1 MKRLFRFNYIGTVG
15 AFSMLVLSNG
25 VFAAEVDPTKPA
37 VAALGANKA
46 QDVVKGDLAL
56 QSIFKR
62 VDGKTAIISGKS
74 YRQGDTVG
82 EFTILKINAKDVV
95 ISDGREQR
103 TLELYTYE
111 IKK

>member
-1 MKRLFRFNYIGTVG
+1 MKRLFRFNHVGTVG
-15 AFSMLVLSNG
+15 AFSMLVMASG

-37 VAALGANKA
+37 VAVLGANKA
-46 QDVVKGDLAL
+46 
-56 QSIFKR
+56 IFKR
-62 VDGKTAIISGKS
+62 ANGKTAIISGKS